1 MNSTESSTAANVRD
15 LFETEVVPRAA
26 AAKLF
31 PTAADPAAAT
41 YYVRRTATTMTP
53 SSFEILSGASRQAIE
68 DGLTALW
75 TEQRPDWVPLA
86 PRVAALAA
94 ELHQVQEQEEE
105 LSPFIYV
112 MF

>member
-1 MNSTESSTAANVRD
+1 MNSTESSTATNVRD
-15 LFETEVVPRAA
+15 FFDAEVAPRAA
-26 AAKLF
+26 AALF
-31 PTAADPAAAT
+31 PTAADPAAET
-41 YYVRRTATTMTP
+41 YYVRRRSTTMTP
-53 SSFEILSGASRQAIE
+53 SSFEILGGATQQAIE
-68 DGLTALW
+68 DGLKALW